1 MDILINALGPP
12 GTSPLATINTFL
24 QTWLPPTKG
33 PRAAIMNKNIRRMLD
48 VAKTYNTNLAAIRL
62 SPRVRVTLPA
72 WYHPGAAP
80 RPLTNVKAKCLLKN
94 HTVKSV
100 ADLIKIAKKLRI
112 CTQNIM
118 HSPSQACICIG
129 CVRDR
134 QEGCKNPH
142 ACAVEAK
149 TCLNDITPKYNPL
162 THEQHDTLSLT
173 PNRKA
178 WNAVAHATTRKGI
191 LFASITCKDG
201 IEECFRIFTNPDKIS
216 LTTTCRQLQQGIILN
231 HLEMRVYTNG
241 SCMNNGKKDTSCR
254 SGVWVGENHPL
265 NRALKVPRDA
275 QSNQVGKLT
284 AIIAAAETLP
294 KYCRLTIV
302 TDSRYVIDCHGS
314 AGTPRQ
320 AGKS

>member
-1 MDILINALGPP
+1 LGPP

-129 CVRDR
+129 CVQDR

-191 LFASITCKDG
+191 LFA
-201 IEECFRIFTNPDKIS
+201 
-216 LTTTCRQLQQGIILN
+216 QL
-231 HLEMRVYTNG
+231 HAKM
-241 SCMNNGKKDTSCR
+241 
-254 SGVWVGENHPL
+254 
-265 NRALKVPRDA
+265 ALKNA
-275 QSNQVGKLT
+275 S
-284 AIIAAAETLP
+284 
-294 KYCRLTIV
+294 
-302 TDSRYVIDCHGS
+302 GS
-314 AGTPRQ
+314 SPTQ
-320 AGKS
+320 TKSH